1 MINCH
6 SLTIIAW
13 TAVLSIAGCLN
24 TVPSEA
30 RQMPKLDASPTRG
43 KVLQLTNGD
52 LMCYVRLVDARGK
65 TYDIGANFD
74 ICQQTKFINRKV
86 TLTYR
91 RSKVND
97 CQSAAP
103 CGKTRTE
110 DLIVKMK
117 LVGKK

>member
-1 MINCH
+1 MINRY
-6 SLTIIAW
+6 SLTTIAL
-13 TAVLSIAGCLN
+13 TVMLSIASCLN
-24 TVPSEA
+24 TFSSEA
-30 RQMPKLDASPTRG
+30 RQMPKLGASPKQG

-52 LMCYVRLVDARGK
+52 LMCYVQLVDARGK
-65 TYDIGANFD
+65 KYDIGADFD

-86 TLTYR
+86 MLTYKR
-91 RSKVND
+91 GKVND

>member
-1 MINCH
+1 MINRH
-6 SLTIIAW
+6 SLTAIAL
-13 TAVLSIAGCLN
+13 TAMLSIASCLN

-30 RQMPKLDASPTRG
+30 RQMPKLGASPKQG
-43 KVLQLTNGD
+43 KVLQLTSGD

-65 TYDIGANFD
+65 KYDIGADFD
-74 ICQQTKFINRKV
+74 ICQQTKFIDKQV
-86 TLTYR
+86 KLTYK

-97 CQSAAP
+97 CQSASP

-117 LVGKK
+117 LVNKK